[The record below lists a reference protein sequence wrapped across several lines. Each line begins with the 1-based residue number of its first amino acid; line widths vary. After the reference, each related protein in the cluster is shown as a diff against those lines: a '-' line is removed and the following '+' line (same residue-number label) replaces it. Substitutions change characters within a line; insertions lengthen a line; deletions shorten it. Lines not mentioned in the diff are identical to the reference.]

1 METDIVKEL
10 PVRPKIRIS
19 YYVIPMS
26 DNRVQLRSG
35 SDAFL
40 LHGETVHKL
49 IQQLFPLLDGQ
60 HSVQDILRKMEGY
73 PQETIFNF
81 LSRLTQRRVIEDAA
95 LEPLQP
101 VSKQELDCHVPQLTY
116 FSHYSANPYEQQA
129 KLRQATVTVCGLG
142 PLGSRLAVS
151 LARAGVGKIMGLDDA
166 QVTEADVHQGVIFA
180 AKDLGQARAKSL
192 AENQAGMS
200 YTCWEGIECKVEFPD
215 DLVPYLQQVDYLA
228 VCLESPNPLLLERIN
243 QACLDIGLTWTW
255 CALDGHIATIGPTV
269 IPRELACW
277 KCYDL
282 RVKAN
287 IDHYEEY
294 LAYDNHLRQKA
305 EQQVSFGYLTPALDM
320 LAGFTATEII
330 KDISGLTPPTTYGA
344 QISFDMLTT
353 EFDLHPVLKL
363 PRCPVCSRLKDH
375 GAMIRPFLER
385 E

>member
-129 KLRQATVTVCGLG
+129 KLRQATVAVCGLG

-166 QVTEADVHQGVIFA
+166 QVTETDVHQGVIFA
-180 AKDLGQARAKSL
+180 AKDLGQARTKSL
-192 AENQAGMS
+192 TENQAGMS
-200 YTCWEGIECKVEFPD
+200 YT
-215 DLVPYLQQVDYLA
+215 Y
-228 VCLESPNPLLLERIN
+228 
-243 QACLDIGLTWTW
+243 
-255 CALDGHIATIGPTV
+255 
-269 IPRELACW
+269 
-277 KCYDL
+277 
-282 RVKAN
+282 
-287 IDHYEEY
+287 
-294 LAYDNHLRQKA
+294 
-305 EQQVSFGYLTPALDM
+305 
-320 LAGFTATEII
+320 
-330 KDISGLTPPTTYGA
+330 
-344 QISFDMLTT
+344 
-353 EFDLHPVLKL
+353 
-363 PRCPVCSRLKDH
+363 
-375 GAMIRPFLER
+375 
-385 E
+385 